1 MCMTLEEA
9 KKFYFGYNG
18 FSFHMG
24 REEPA
29 RYNAFRALDI
39 DPDKLKSWDEELL
52 RNCFEK
58 LWSDPER
65 AWAVHGTILDIIR
78 RKNCDVRRELSR
90 LLGEMEKMD
99 SLSCHSITLI
109 LENMAGRTDSL
120 KDGGVILFS
129 GYPSLGVRMQQVME
143 KLIAAGIRSGETDER
158 YMRAVMRYRSA
169 CKKWL

>member
-1 MCMTLEEA
+1 MTPEEA
-9 KKFYFGYNG
+9 KRFYFEYNG

-24 REEPA
+24 REEPS

-39 DPDKLKSWDEELL
+39 DPDTLKRWDEELI
-52 RNCFEK
+52 RNSFEK

-99 SLSCHSITLI
+99 SLSCSSITLI
-109 LENMAGRTDSL
+109 LENMAGRTESL

-129 GYPSLGVRMQQVME
+129 GYPSLGVRMQKVTD
-143 KLIAAGIRSGETDER
+143 KLIAAGIATGEADER
-158 YMRAVMRYRSA
+158 FRKAAGRYRSA
-169 CKKWL
+169 CTKWL